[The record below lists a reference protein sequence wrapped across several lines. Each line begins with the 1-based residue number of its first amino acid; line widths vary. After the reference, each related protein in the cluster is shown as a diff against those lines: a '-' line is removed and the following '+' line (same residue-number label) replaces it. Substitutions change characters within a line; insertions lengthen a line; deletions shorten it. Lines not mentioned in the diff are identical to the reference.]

1 MSYLM
6 TDFAGLLAFF
16 GFVALGG
23 IIASMVDNLR

>member
-1 MSYLM
+1 M

-23 IIASMVDNLR
+23 FIAVRVDKLR